1 MREEGGKGRGRGGVE
16 GLYRYGSFVHGPKG
30 PISFVV
36 GSYMANGKGILF
48 EYIHQIQLIN

>member
-48 EYIHQIQLIN
+48 EYIHQIKLIN